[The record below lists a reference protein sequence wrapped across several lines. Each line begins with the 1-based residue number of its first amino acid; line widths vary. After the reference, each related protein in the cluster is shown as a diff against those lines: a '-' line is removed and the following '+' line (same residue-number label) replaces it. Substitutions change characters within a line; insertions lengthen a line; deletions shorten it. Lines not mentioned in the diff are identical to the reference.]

1 MPFFVL
7 SHYSHETTKI
17 PVMPEYDIVGIFA
30 LYACRIP
37 AAFLIS
43 YFLFLISL

>member
-7 SHYSHETTKI
+7 SLYSHETTKI